1 MEVIHGRA
9 TIGPPKPLGR
19 RGAKMADTI
28 GGHRPEKDPE
38 FLRNGLR
45 LISRVPLEAG
55 RGRPVH
61 RYRNAVEIV

>member
-1 MEVIHGRA
+1 MA
-9 TIGPPKPLGR
+9 APPSAR
-19 RGAKMADTI
+19 RSRSGGAAQKWPIRSA
-28 GGHRPEKDPE
+28 GHRPEKDPE